1 MKNLLL
7 VESENDK
14 LFFEAIIKN
23 LGNEYRIDD
32 WINIDYECL
41 GGEGNL
47 KE

>member
-23 LGNEYRIDD
+23 LGNEYRMFRRR
-32 WINIDYECL
+32 
-41 GGEGNL
+41 G
-47 KE
+47 KS